1 MKKRGQKGEPDY
13 SHIGMHFVDRIFD
26 EGFKHQIGRKVEG
39 RKVVRSD
46 FMNFK
51 SL

>member
-13 SHIGMHFVDRIFD
+13 FHVAMHFVDRFFD